1 MKFVVT
7 AGPTREHLDPV
18 RFLSN
23 PSTGK
28 MGFAVARAAAMRGHE
43 VALVAGPV
51 SLKTPRGVRRI
62 DVTSAREMLAA
73 VEKELFSNSRDMAR
87 DSGGRVGDAPL
98 PIGDSGGRV
107 GDAPLPIGDSG
118 GRVGDAPLP
127 IDDSG
132 GRVGDAPLP
141 VGAALRADR
150 TSQCSMVFVSTAAV
164 ADWRPAKCAARKL
177 KKGQMADT
185 LKLVRNPDIL
195 KEIGRRTKTVHSPT
209 HPLTHSPTYL
219 VGFAAE
225 TNDVIAE
232 ARRKCRE
239 KNLDMIVA
247 NDVTEKG
254 SGFGVDTNRVT
265 LVRKDGSVERLPLMT
280 KLAVARR
287 IVREC
292 ENLCP

>member
-7 AGPTREHLDPV
+7 AGPTREYLDPV

-28 MGFAVARAAAMRGHE
+28 MGFAVARVAAMRGHE

-51 SLKTPRGVRRI
+51 SLKTPKGVRRI

-73 VEKELFSNSRDMAR
+73 VEKELFNSSRDMALNF
-87 DSGGRVGDAPL
+87 GGRVGDTPL
-98 PIGDSGGRV
+98 PTGDSGGRV
-107 GDAPLPIGDSG
+107 GDT
-118 GRVGDAPLP
+118 
-127 IDDSG
+127 
-132 GRVGDAPLP
+132 PLP

-150 TSQCSMVFVSTAAV
+150 TSQCSQVFVSTAAV
-164 ADWRPAKCAARKL
+164 ADWRPAKCASRKL
-177 KKGQMADT
+177 KKGQMSDT

-195 KEIGRRTKTVHSPT
+195 KTVARPTKHQAPARIARASTIF
-209 HPLTHSPTYL
+209 

-265 LVRKDGSVERLPLMT
+265 LVRKDGSVDRLPLMT

-292 ENLCP
+292 EDLCP

>member
-1 MKFVVT
+1 MIRYAAMRFIVT

-23 PSTGK
+23 PSSGR
-28 MGFAVARAAAMRGHE
+28 MGFAVARAARDAGHD
-43 VALVAGPV
+43 VTLIAGPV
-51 SLKTPRGVRRI
+51 SLMTPPGIRRI
-62 DVTSAREMLAA
+62 DVISARDMLAA
-73 VEKELFSNSRDMAR
+73 VLKEVKGERRKVKDESPFTFHPSPFTVLVM
-87 DSGGRVGDAPL
+87 
-98 PIGDSGGRV
+98 
-107 GDAPLPIGDSG
+107 
-118 GRVGDAPLP
+118 
-127 IDDSG
+127 
-132 GRVGDAPLP
+132 
-141 VGAALRADR
+141 
-150 TSQCSMVFVSTAAV
+150 TAAV
-164 ADWRPAKCAARKL
+164 ADWRPARCAARKL
-177 KKGQMADT
+177 KKSEMSDT

-195 KEIGRRTKTVHSPT
+195 KEIGRRTKTVHSPNR
-209 HPLTHSPTYL
+209 PLTHSPTCL

-265 LVRKDGSVERLPLMT
+265 LVRKDGSVDRLPLMT

-292 ENLCP
+292 EDLCP

>member
-51 SLKTPRGVRRI
+51 SLKTPKGVRRI
-62 DVTSAREMLAA
+62 DVTSARDMLAA
-73 VEKELFSNSRDMAR
+73 VEQEIAKAK
-87 DSGGRVGDAPL
+87 SGKP
-98 PIGDSGGRV
+98 
-107 GDAPLPIGDSG
+107 
-118 GRVGDAPLP
+118 
-127 IDDSG
+127 
-132 GRVGDAPLP
+132 
-141 VGAALRADR
+141 
-150 TSQCSMVFVSTAAV
+150 TVFVATAAV

-177 KKGQMADT
+177 KKGQMSDT

-195 KEIGRRTKTVHSPT
+195 KEIGRRTKTVHSPNR
-209 HPLTHSPTYL
+209 PLTHSPTYL

-265 LVRKDGSVERLPLMT
+265 FVRKDGSVDRLPLMT

-292 ENLCP
+292 EDLCP

>member
-7 AGPTREHLDPV
+7 AGPTREYLDPV

-51 SLKTPRGVRRI
+51 TLKTPKGVRRI

-73 VEKELFSNSRDMAR
+73 VEKELFSNSRDMVR
-87 DSGGRVGDAPL
+87 YS
-98 PIGDSGGRV
+98 S
-107 GDAPLPIGDSG
+107 
-118 GRVGDAPLP
+118 
-127 IDDSG
+127 

-150 TSQCSMVFVSTAAV
+150 ISQCSMVFIATAAV

-177 KKGQMADT
+177 KKGQMSDT

-195 KEIGRRTKTVHSPT
+195 KTVARRAKHQVPARASTIF
-209 HPLTHSPTYL
+209 

-254 SGFGVDTNRVT
+254 AGFGVDTNRVT
-265 LVRKDGSVERLPLMT
+265 FVRKDGSVDRLPLMT

-292 ENLCP
+292 EDLRP

>member
-51 SLKTPRGVRRI
+51 SLKTPKGVRRI

-73 VEKELFSNSRDMAR
+73 VEKELFSNSRDMVR
-87 DSGGRVGDAPL
+87 YS
-98 PIGDSGGRV
+98 S
-107 GDAPLPIGDSG
+107 
-118 GRVGDAPLP
+118 
-127 IDDSG
+127 

-150 TSQCSMVFVSTAAV
+150 ISQCSMVFIATAAV
-164 ADWRPAKCAARKL
+164 ADWRPAKCATRKL
-177 KKGQMADT
+177 KKGRMSDT

-195 KEIGRRTKTVHSPT
+195 KTVARRTKHQAPARIARASTIF
-209 HPLTHSPTYL
+209 

-265 LVRKDGSVERLPLMT
+265 LVRKDGSVDRLPLMT

-292 ENLCP
+292 EDLCP

>member
-51 SLKTPRGVRRI
+51 SLKTPKGVRRI

-73 VEKELFSNSRDMAR
+73 VEEEMSKAK
-87 DSGGRVGDAPL
+87 SGKP
-98 PIGDSGGRV
+98 
-107 GDAPLPIGDSG
+107 
-118 GRVGDAPLP
+118 
-127 IDDSG
+127 
-132 GRVGDAPLP
+132 
-141 VGAALRADR
+141 
-150 TSQCSMVFVSTAAV
+150 TVFVATAAV

-177 KKGQMADT
+177 KKGQMSGI

-195 KEIGRRTKTVHSPT
+195 KTVARRTKHQAPARIARASTIF
-209 HPLTHSPTYL
+209 

-265 LVRKDGSVERLPLMT
+265 FVRKDGSVDRLPLMT

-292 ENLCP
+292 EDLCP

>member
-51 SLKTPRGVRRI
+51 SLKTPKGVRRI

-73 VEKELFSNSRDMAR
+73 VKEEMAKAK
-87 DSGGRVGDAPL
+87 SGKP
-98 PIGDSGGRV
+98 
-107 GDAPLPIGDSG
+107 
-118 GRVGDAPLP
+118 
-127 IDDSG
+127 
-132 GRVGDAPLP
+132 
-141 VGAALRADR
+141 
-150 TSQCSMVFVSTAAV
+150 TVFVATAAV
-164 ADWRPAKCAARKL
+164 ADWRPAKCATRKL
-177 KKGQMADT
+177 KKGQMSDT

-195 KEIGRRTKTVHSPT
+195 KTVARRTKHQAPARIARASTIF
-209 HPLTHSPTYL
+209 

-225 TNDVIAE
+225 TNDVVAE

-265 LVRKDGSVERLPLMT
+265 FLGKTVQLSVCRL
-280 KLAVARR
+280 
-287 IVREC
+287 
-292 ENLCP
+292 

>member
-7 AGPTREHLDPV
+7 AGPTREYLDPV

-51 SLKTPRGVRRI
+51 SLKTPKGVRRI
-62 DVTSAREMLAA
+62 DVTSARDMLAA
-73 VEKELFSNSRDMAR
+73 VEQEMAKTK
-87 DSGGRVGDAPL
+87 SGKP
-98 PIGDSGGRV
+98 
-107 GDAPLPIGDSG
+107 
-118 GRVGDAPLP
+118 
-127 IDDSG
+127 
-132 GRVGDAPLP
+132 
-141 VGAALRADR
+141 
-150 TSQCSMVFVSTAAV
+150 TVFVSTAAV

-177 KKGQMADT
+177 KKGQMSDM

-195 KEIGRRTKTVHSPT
+195 KTVARRTKHQAPARIARASTIF
-209 HPLTHSPTYL
+209 

-225 TNDVIAE
+225 TNDVVAE

-265 LVRKDGSVERLPLMT
+265 LVRKDGSAERLPLMT

-292 ENLCP
+292 EDLCP

>member
-7 AGPTREHLDPV
+7 AGPTREYLDPV

-51 SLKTPRGVRRI
+51 TLKTPKGVRRI

-73 VEKELFSNSRDMAR
+73 VEKELFSNSRDMVR
-87 DSGGRVGDAPL
+87 YS
-98 PIGDSGGRV
+98 S
-107 GDAPLPIGDSG
+107 
-118 GRVGDAPLP
+118 
-127 IDDSG
+127 

-150 TSQCSMVFVSTAAV
+150 ISQCSMVFIATAAV

-177 KKGQMADT
+177 KKGQMSDT

-195 KEIGRRTKTVHSPT
+195 KTVARRAKHQVPARASTIF
-209 HPLTHSPTYL
+209 

-265 LVRKDGSVERLPLMT
+265 FVRKDGSVERLPLMT

-292 ENLCP
+292 EDLRP

>member
-7 AGPTREHLDPV
+7 AGPTREYLDPV

-43 VALVAGPV
+43 VVLVAGPV
-51 SLKTPRGVRRI
+51 SLKTPKGVRRI

-73 VEKELFSNSRDMAR
+73 VEKELLSNSRDTAN
-87 DSGGRVGDAPL
+87 DF
-98 PIGDSGGRV
+98 
-107 GDAPLPIGDSG
+107 
-118 GRVGDAPLP
+118 
-127 IDDSG
+127 G

-150 TSQCSMVFVSTAAV
+150 TSQYSMVFVSTAAV

-177 KKGQMADT
+177 KKGQMSDT

-195 KEIGRRTKTVHSPT
+195 KTVACRTRHQAPARIARASTIF
-209 HPLTHSPTYL
+209 

-265 LVRKDGSVERLPLMT
+265 FVRKDGSVERLPLMT

-292 ENLCP
+292 EDLRP

>member
-7 AGPTREHLDPV
+7 AGPTREYLDPV

-51 SLKTPRGVRRI
+51 SLKTPKGVRRI
-62 DVTSAREMLAA
+62 DVTSARDMLAA
-73 VEKELFSNSRDMAR
+73 VEQEMAKTK
-87 DSGGRVGDAPL
+87 SGKP
-98 PIGDSGGRV
+98 
-107 GDAPLPIGDSG
+107 
-118 GRVGDAPLP
+118 
-127 IDDSG
+127 
-132 GRVGDAPLP
+132 
-141 VGAALRADR
+141 
-150 TSQCSMVFVSTAAV
+150 TVFVSTAAV

-177 KKGQMADT
+177 KKGQMSDI

-195 KEIGRRTKTVHSPT
+195 KTVARRTKHQAPARIARASTIF
-209 HPLTHSPTYL
+209 

-239 KNLDMIVA
+239 KNLDIIVA

-292 ENLCP
+292 EDLCP

>member
-87 DSGGRVGDAPL
+87 
-98 PIGDSGGRV
+98 DSGGRV

>member
-7 AGPTREHLDPV
+7 AGPTREYLDPV

-28 MGFAVARAAAMRGHE
+28 MGFAVARVAAMRGHE
-43 VALVAGPV
+43 VVLVAGPV
-51 SLKTPRGVRRI
+51 SLKTPKGVRRI
-62 DVTSAREMLAA
+62 DVTSARDMLAA
-73 VEKELFSNSRDMAR
+73 VEEEMAKAK
-87 DSGGRVGDAPL
+87 SGKPT
-98 PIGDSGGRV
+98 I
-107 GDAPLPIGDSG
+107 
-118 GRVGDAPLP
+118 
-127 IDDSG
+127 
-132 GRVGDAPLP
+132 
-141 VGAALRADR
+141 
-150 TSQCSMVFVSTAAV
+150 FVATAAV
-164 ADWRPAKCAARKL
+164 ADWRPAKCAPRKL
-177 KKGQMADT
+177 KKGQMSDT

-195 KEIGRRTKTVHSPT
+195 KEIGRRTKTVHSPNR
-209 HPLTHSPTYL
+209 PITHSPTYL

-225 TNDVIAE
+225 TNDVISE

-265 LVRKDGSVERLPLMT
+265 FVRKDGSVERLPLMT

-292 ENLCP
+292 EDLRP